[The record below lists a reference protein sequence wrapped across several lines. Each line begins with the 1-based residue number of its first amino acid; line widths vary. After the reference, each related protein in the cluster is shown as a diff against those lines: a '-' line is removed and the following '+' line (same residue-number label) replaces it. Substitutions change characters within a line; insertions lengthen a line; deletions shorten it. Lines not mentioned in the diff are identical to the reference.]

1 MKKIGIS
8 LLAVTALI
16 AGLFTATPAMA
27 TNPACTV
34 TITQSNQTFKGSGA
48 ADVICINANN
58 VTVEALGG
66 NDMVIDNGDNNIIN
80 LGDGSDEYDGTNAD
94 GSTVDGGAGND
105 ELTGTPGDDDLS
117 GGLGDDTLIGGAGN
131 DTLIGGGGADALFGN
146 AGADNLSGET
156 GNDSA
161 DGGDGV
167 DTIEGGAGDD
177 SLIGGYSDDTISG
190 GTGND
195 DLEGSAGEDNIYGE
209 VGEDVIDGGLGDDI
223 IAGGDGT
230 DVLEGGWGLNIC
242 DYSVREVRK
251 TTCIYDDAAPVV
263 TGFGWDAV
271 SYEVGIAATKATAS
285 FTLTDDVSSDTV
297 QLECYGNNLRLVNFT
312 MFWNGAQWGLY
323 GDNSVRLASVSA
335 VASAGETKPLNQA
348 AQFQIETTIPYGTK
362 AGGYECNLMSRD
374 NLAHYSYIKV
384 SSITVTKSAP
394 AQAFDEDAPTLTSF
408 SWDKSSYDVTN
419 GDAEVNFDLALADE
433 SGVKTFQLNCYGG
446 NKSPLTLYFFWSGSG
461 WTYHGNRTAEITA
474 SSGSNTSLALSVKTS
489 VQRGNRPATYSCY
502 VWTMDMLGYN
512 HSIIINPLNITRDL
526 IECGWDDDAPGLGG
540 LPGGGCGAG
549 TGGGDGGGG
558 DGGGGDGGTG
568 GGVSRGDTYWDKD
581 SYEIGSTFD
590 TAVFSIHI
598 SDQSGIS
605 WFNVFCY
612 GQTGMQPVSMRVARA
627 GDGWSVVGIN
637 NAKILSYEGTDK
649 DLRMDLQTEIPFG
662 TVAGPHSCY
671 VDATDGLDHRNTIA
685 VAGFTLTRIPPGM
698 PNEPTNVVYTPT
710 EGKPN
715 AGLLTWT
722 APTFLGE
729 PILDANG
736 NRQVFPDGRV
746 RGQLGDYQIEYSIDN
761 GVTWK
766 LINDGYSRTTN
777 LPISNLIAG
786 TNYWFRVRGD
796 NGGNAIAYSPGA
808 PWSEIL
814 RTRTPEP
821 VVATAPTDLV
831 VSGVTST
838 GAVLQWRAPSFNG
851 GAPITNF
858 KVETSRDEGLTWRNM
873 AKASTSSV
881 NLKVTGLAPGTHYQV
896 RVAAVNRAGV
906 SDWVTGE
913 FLTLAG
919 PATKPMNLWVSNL
932 TGTTLTLNWG
942 LPESNGGAPITDYQI
957 EVSSSGGS
965 VWTTIKDGVSAIRN
979 LNVFNL
985 VKGKRYVFRVTA
997 KTSNGMGTP
1006 SDVLTANTLVTAPS
1020 VPTGLTFSGLTSDTV
1035 SFKWTPPVDKGGAA
1049 ITDYTVEISND
1060 DGENWIDIDETE
1072 STNRSFT
1079 VRGMVP
1085 GGTYQVRVAAVNIVG
1100 FSQFMTGTFTTK
1112 TLAPTAPTDLTVTS
1126 DASTAAL
1133 AWAIPVSNGG
1143 APITDYRI
1151 EVSSN
1156 CISYTEIVHE
1166 ANNNLG
1172 FTATNLLPGTKYCF
1186 RVSAK
1191 NSVGF
1196 SARSQ
1201 VVSVVT
1207 AGNAPAAPTGLG
1219 IKPAKNT
1226 VTLSWAAPVVVDGS
1240 SVRNYVVEFSRDGGV
1255 TWLTVAKRVSNSR
1268 SLVISGLKTK
1278 STYKFRVTATNDVGD
1293 SPASAVLTAVTK

>member
-8 LLAVTALI
+8 LVAVTALI
-16 AGLFTATPAMA
+16 AGLFTATPAVA
-27 TNPACTV
+27 ADPACTV

-48 ADVICINANN
+48 NEVICVNANN

-66 NDMVIDNGDNNIIN
+66 NDLVIDNGENNTIN
-80 LGDGSDEYDGTNAD
+80 LGDGSDDYNGTNGD
-94 GSTVDGGAGND
+94 GSEVDGGAGND

-131 DTLIGGGGADALFGN
+131 DTLIGGGGADALIGN

-167 DTIEGGAGDD
+167 DTVEGGAGDD
-177 SLIGGYSDDTISG
+177 TLIGGANDDTIRG

-195 DLEGSAGEDNIYGE
+195 NLDGSAGEDNIYGE
-209 VGEDVIDGGLGDDI
+209 VGEDEIDGGLGDDI

-242 DYSVREVRK
+242 DYSITETRK

-263 TGFGWDAV
+263 SGFGWDSV
-271 SYEVGIAATKATAS
+271 SYEVGIAAAKATAS
-285 FTLTDDVSSDTV
+285 FTLTDDVSADTI
-297 QLECYGNNLRLVNFT
+297 QLTCYGNNLSLVNFT
-312 MFWNGAQWGLY
+312 MYWNGTAWAIY
-323 GDNSVRLASVSA
+323 GANSVRIVSATA
-335 VASAGETKPLNQA
+335 VASAGTAKPLNQA
-348 AQFQIETTIPYGTK
+348 AQFQIETTIPFGTK
-362 AGGYECNLMSRD
+362 AGGYSCQLMSRD
-374 NLAHYSYIKV
+374 NLAHYSYTSV
-384 SSITVTKSAP
+384 SSITVTKSSP
-394 AQAFDEDAPTLTSF
+394 TQAVDEDAPTLTAF

-419 GDAEVNFDLALADE
+419 GDAEVNFDIALADE

-474 SSGSNTSLALSVKTS
+474 SSGTNTDLSLSVKTS

-502 VWTMDMLGYN
+502 VWSMDMLGYN
-512 HSIIINPLNITRDL
+512 QSTNINPLYITRQL
-526 IECGWDDDAPGLGG
+526 IEGGWDDDAPGLGG
-540 LPGGGCGAG
+540 LPGS
-549 TGGGDGGGG
+549 GGGT
-558 DGGGGDGGTG
+558 GGTG
-568 GGVSRGDTYWDKD
+568 GGGQASLGDTYWDQE
-581 SYEIGSTFD
+581 SYEVGSTLD
-590 TAVFSIHI
+590 TGVLSIHI

-612 GQTGMQPVSMRVARA
+612 GPTNMQPVSMRIASA
-627 GDGWSVVGIN
+627 GDGWTISGIN
-637 NAKILSYEGTDK
+637 NAKILSYEGTNK
-649 DLRMDLQTEIPFG
+649 DVRMNLQSELPFG

-671 VDATDGLDHRNTIA
+671 VHAADTLDHRGTLTI
-685 VAGFTLTRIPPGM
+685 AGFTLTRIPPGM

-715 AGLLTWT
+715 EGILSWT

-736 NRQVFPDGRV
+736 RQQVFPDGRV
-746 RGQLGDYQIEYSIDN
+746 KGQLGDYQIEYSLDS

-777 LPISNLIAG
+777 LPVSNLIAG

-796 NGGNAIAYSPGA
+796 NGGNEIAYSPGA

-814 RTRTPEP
+814 KTRTPEP

-831 VSGVTST
+831 ISQVGSST
-838 GAVLQWRAPSFNG
+838 AVFKWLAPTFNG

-858 KVETSRDEGLTWRNM
+858 KVETSRDAGLTWRNM
-873 AKASTSSV
+873 DKATSTSV
-881 NLKVTGLAPGTHYQV
+881 NLKVSGLAPGTQYQV

-906 SDWVTGE
+906 SAWVTGE
-913 FLTLAG
+913 MLTLAG
-919 PATKPMNLWVSNL
+919 PATKPMNVSVSSL
-932 TGTTLTLNWG
+932 SGTTLTLNWD
-942 LPESNGGAPITDYQI
+942 LPESNGGAPITDYRI

-965 VWTTIKDGVSAIRN
+965 TWTIIKDGVSALRN

-985 VKGKRYVFRVTA
+985 VKGKRYVFRVSA
-997 KTSNGMGTP
+997 ITSNGLGTA

-1020 VPTGLTFSGLTSDTV
+1020 APTGLVFSGLTSESV
-1035 SFKWTPPVDKGGAA
+1035 SFKWTAPADKGGAS
-1049 ITDYTVEISND
+1049 ITDYTIEISND

-1072 STNRSFT
+1072 SINRAFT

-1085 GGTYQVRVAAVNIVG
+1085 GGTYQVRVAAVNIAG
-1100 FSQFMTGTFTTK
+1100 FSQFLTGTFTTK
-1112 TLAPTAPTDLTVTS
+1112 TLAPTAPTEVTVTADS
-1126 DASTAAL
+1126 TTASL
-1133 AWAIPVSNGG
+1133 EWAIPASNGG
-1143 APITDYRI
+1143 APISDYRV

-1156 CISYTEIVHE
+1156 CNTYREIEHV
-1166 ANNNLG
+1166 ADNRLG
-1172 FTATNLLPGTKYCF
+1172 FTANSLLPGTKYCF

-1191 NSVGF
+1191 NSVGY
-1196 SARSQ
+1196 SERSE
-1201 VVSVVT
+1201 VVTVVT
-1207 AGNAPAAPTGLG
+1207 AGNAPSAPTGLG
-1219 IKPAKNT
+1219 IKPAKSS
-1226 VTLSWAAPVVVDGS
+1226 VTLRWAAPVIVDGS
-1240 SVRNYVVEFSRDGGV
+1240 PVRNYVVEFSRDGGV
-1255 TWLTVAKRVSNSR
+1255 TWRTVSKGISNSR
-1268 SLVISGLKTK
+1268 SLVVTGLKTR
-1278 STYKFRVTATNDVGD
+1278 STYQFRVTATNDVGD
-1293 SPASAVLTAVTK
+1293 SPTSMVLTAVTK